1 MKTTKNTPK
10 AARKSTAR
18 RKTASPP
25 EIDGWG
31 YETREI
37 WPAEKRKGT
46 PRPVIVG
53 HARHNGLGIRHGG
66 GVIVGDA
73 GVKIGC
79 SDGLAIG
86 QEPDAMRT
94 AVVGFRGAGLTA
106 GAAATQP
113 PAPPSFR

>member
-37 WPAEKRKGT
+37 RPAEKRKGT

-106 GAAATQP
+106 GATATQP
-113 PAPPSFR
+113 PAQPSFR